1 VIVYG
6 HFYKSD
12 KEVVE
17 ERQMLCILCILP
29 FDIKIEKSVYDEY
42 ACGSESIK
50 CSNMGGTGLQDL

>member
-17 ERQMLCILCILP
+17 ERQMLMN
-29 FDIKIEKSVYDEY
+29 FEKF
-42 ACGSESIK
+42 C
-50 CSNMGGTGLQDL
+50 MT